1 MEPYFS
7 RWKAYAR
14 CFLGSQASRPS
25 FRDVVLNRGEV
36 KDKDLYVTLQYLKW
50 SYLKDIFSSI
60 QPWSEASAFKGF
72 HG

>member
-25 FRDVVLNRGEV
+25 FRDVVLNRGGEKRAGFRGGGSLRV
-36 KDKDLYVTLQYLKW
+36 PKKLLVCSVTKVEEKL
-50 SYLKDIFSSI
+50 
-60 QPWSEASAFKGF
+60 SA
-72 HG
+72 